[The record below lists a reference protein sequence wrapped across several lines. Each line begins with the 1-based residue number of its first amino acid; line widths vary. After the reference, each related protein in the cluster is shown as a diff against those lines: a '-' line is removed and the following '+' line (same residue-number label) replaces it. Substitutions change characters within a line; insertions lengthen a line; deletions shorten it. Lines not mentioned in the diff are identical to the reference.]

1 MQPVII
7 FIYSILAYLFGL
19 GTLVYLLLFIGPWDL
34 LPSHIDDPARSA
46 PLYAAGIDMVLI
58 LLFALQHSI
67 MARSRFKQWLL
78 RWLPAPAER
87 SSYVLVSGLLVL
99 ALLVFWQP
107 LPAPV
112 WHLQQPLAAGLLCA
126 LYVAGW
132 TLAVIASFII
142 NHFELFGLQ
151 QGWLHLRRQAE
162 PARRFSE
169 RSFYRL
175 VRHPI
180 QLGTLIGLWAT
191 PTMSVGHLLLASGL
205 SLYTFI
211 GLYFEEKDLLL
222 TLGRDYAD
230 YRQRVP
236 KILPL
241 GRRNT
246 KHM

>member
-1 MQPVII
+1 MQPVFI

-19 GTLVYLLLFIGPWDL
+19 GTLVYFVLFIGPWDL
-34 LPSHIDDPARSA
+34 LPSHIDDPAGTSV
-46 PLYAAGIDMVLI
+46 LYAGIIDLALI

-67 MARSRFKQWLL
+67 MARGAFKQWLL
-78 RWLPAPAER
+78 RIIPAAAER
-87 SSYVLVSGLLVL
+87 SSYVLASGLVLL

-107 LPAPV
+107 LPTAV
-112 WHLQQPLAAGLLCA
+112 WHLQHPLGYWLLTGF
-126 LYVAGW
+126 YVAGW
-132 TLAVIASFII
+132 SLAVVSSFII

-151 QGWLHLRRQAE
+151 QGWLQLIQQPE
-162 PARRFSE
+162 PTRRFSE
-169 RSFYRL
+169 RLLYRF

-211 GLYFEEKDLLL
+211 GLYYEEQDLLIS
-222 TLGRDYAD
+222 LGSDYAD

-236 KILPL
+236 KIFPL
-241 GRRNT
+241 RRR
-246 KHM
+246 KP